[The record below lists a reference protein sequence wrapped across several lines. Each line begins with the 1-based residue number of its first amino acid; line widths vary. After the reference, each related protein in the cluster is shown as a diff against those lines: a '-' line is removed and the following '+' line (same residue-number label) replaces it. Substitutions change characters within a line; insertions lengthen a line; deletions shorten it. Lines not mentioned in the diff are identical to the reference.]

1 LSLDAFVDE
10 LQSQTVS
17 WFTDNQNVVS
27 IVNKGSKVSKLNS
40 ISLDIFQK
48 CTLNVITIDVNWIPG
63 DLTHVADG
71 ISKIIDYHDYKI
83 NDDIFAFLN
92 QKWGPIQLIALRAI
106 TIVNYF
112 YLTQS
117 FFSRE
122 RAALMLLVK
131 IGHLQI
137 IGYALLPI

>member
-1 LSLDAFVDE
+1 MSLDAFVDE

-48 CTLNVITIDVNWIPG
+48 YTLNVITIDVNWIPG

-122 RAALMLLVK
+122 RTALMLLVK